1 MSTVGSKAMDWDKLR
16 VFHAVAE
23 AGSFTHA
30 GEVLNLSQSSVSRE
44 ISALERS
51 LNTALFHRHARGL
64 KLTEQGELLYRTAK
78 EVFAKLAMVETL
90 VAESRDRPKGPLR
103 ITTTVAF
110 GSIWLTE
117 RIKEFI
123 EKYPEISVTL
133 IVTDEEL
140 DLSMGQADVGIRMT
154 PPRQADLIQRHLITM
169 HHRAY
174 ASPQYL
180 RRYGTPATL
189 ADLDSHRLIA
199 YDETFHPPFTNIN
212 WLIEARAQGGSA
224 TPPVLRVNN
233 IYAMFRAAAGGLGIA
248 PLPDYMAKLALD
260 LEPIL
265 PGLEGPAFDVYF
277 VYPEELRHSKRI
289 AVFRDFLLSK
299 IEEDRRQSDNA

>member
-1 MSTVGSKAMDWDKLR
+1 LSVVGNKAMDWDKLR

-30 GEVLNLSQSSVSRE
+30 GDVLNLSQSSVSRQ

-64 KLTEQGELLYRTAK
+64 KLTEQGELLYRTAR

-117 RIKEFI
+117 RIREFI
-123 EKYPEISVTL
+123 ETYPEISVTL

-174 ASPQYL
+174 ASPTYL
-180 RRYGTPATL
+180 KRYGTPKTL
-189 ADLDSHRLIA
+189 EDLDEHRLIA

-212 WLIEARAQGGSA
+212 WLIEAGTRSGAARQ
-224 TPPVLRVNN
+224 PVLRVNN

-265 PGLEGPAFDVYF
+265 PSLEGPAFDVYF

-289 AVFRDFLLSK
+289 AVFRDFLLAK
-299 IEEDRRQSDNA
+299 IDEDRRQSETA